1 MITSQWAIAVPAAG
15 FLLAGVLRVV
25 GTIIEPASGIEVH
38 SLTFTNDPAPAI
50 VQDRTV
56 HAANSLTAKWT
67 TEVTAG
73 GKVVDMCAG
82 KGWWDYP
89 AGRKTPVIPF
99 DEWTGS
105 PGCWD
110 ALPYG
115 VTLQAC
121 AKYTWSDG
129 DFATQCT
136 LGFRKTD
143 G

>member
-1 MITSQWAIAVPAAG
+1 MMSIQWVIGVPAAG
-15 FLLAGVLRVV
+15 VVFAGVLKVL
-25 GTIIEPASGIEVH
+25 GSAIDPQSGIEVH

-67 TEVTAG
+67 TEVTVG
-73 GKVVDMCAG
+73 GKVIDACSG

-89 AGRKTPVIPF
+89 AGRKTPIIRI
-99 DEWTGS
+99 DEWTGR

-110 ALPYG
+110 ALPEG
-115 VTLQAC
+115 KTIQAC
-121 AKYTWSDG
+121 AKYIWGDG
-129 DFATQCT
+129 DFASQCT
-136 LGFRKTD
+136 LGFRKTN